1 MASVAMILFKHFD
14 ANDDGKINLTE
25 LSTALAVDTDN
36 DGVITDIEQS
46 RTITNLNGDTTVT
59 TWNEA
64 DVLAKA
70 IDGYLANE
78 ATCGNGDGII
88 TKAEFQA
95 IFDNPFDFSE
105 KH

>member
-14 ANDDGKINLTE
+14 ANDDGKINLME
-25 LSTALAVDTDN
+25 LQTALAVDSDN
-36 DGVITDIEQS
+36 DGLITDIVQS
-46 RTITNLNGDTTVT
+46 RTITNSQGKTTFT

-70 IDGYLANE
+70 IDGYLTNE
-78 ATCGNGDGII
+78 ATFGNGDGII

-95 IFDNPFDFSE
+95 IFDSP
-105 KH
+105 